1 MARKVVKLFYI
12 GLSFQTTALQAV
24 PLFHWAFV
32 CFMLGWMFIIL
43 PSICFYIFLTREVIF
58 LAEHSFVPD
67 IAPLTANIFWYI
79 SFQAML
85 SQANETIH
93 SESLPYQSCL
103 IPGIPEDTQQT
114 VRYATNYIIVPLYVL
129 VAFLSFLSNGLVI
142 TVVIQARSLQNPPL
156 LLLCN
161 LSISDFLWALY
172 TLFRATVLEQWP
184 CYHCCDPGKIS
195 SESSSVTAVQSVNKW
210 LSVGFVHPF
219 QSHRKIYEWRFL
231 PWKKDW
237 DLGFFVVFRSN
248 RW

>member
-1 MARKVVKLFYI
+1 MARNVVKLFYI

-58 LAEHSFVPD
+58 LAKHSFVPD

-114 VRYATNYIIVPLYVL
+114 VR
-129 VAFLSFLSNGLVI
+129 
-142 TVVIQARSLQNPPL
+142 
-156 LLLCN
+156 
-161 LSISDFLWALY
+161 
-172 TLFRATVLEQWP
+172 
-184 CYHCCDPGKIS
+184 
-195 SESSSVTAVQSVNKW
+195 
-210 LSVGFVHPF
+210 
-219 QSHRKIYEWRFL
+219 
-231 PWKKDW
+231 
-237 DLGFFVVFRSN
+237 
-248 RW
+248 